1 MSLSCWKDFVS
12 YTDLRI
18 GLYLFPCK
26 GRIMSLNLRVGNR
39 TFLSFYLPAQPLSR
53 LPEPVDGE
61 ETPVPSPEPVSTE
74 TKKTGLVVIMIK
86 INHSLALSL
95 FRYFPYFI
103 NILNLHGWAGPV
115 TLLVPKSSAHSRGA
129 FRDFQSHPIPSPT

>member
-1 MSLSCWKDFVS
+1 
-12 YTDLRI
+12 
-18 GLYLFPCK
+18 
-26 GRIMSLNLRVGNR
+26 MSLNLRVGNR
-39 TFLSFYLPAQPLSR
+39 TLALSIWWKAYVSYSLPAQPLSR